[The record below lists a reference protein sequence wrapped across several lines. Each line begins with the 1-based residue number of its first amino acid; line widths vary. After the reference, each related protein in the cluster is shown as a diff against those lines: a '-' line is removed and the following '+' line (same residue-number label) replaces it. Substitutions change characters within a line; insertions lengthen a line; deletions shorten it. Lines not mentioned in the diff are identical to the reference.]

1 MNMAERLQVQ
11 SCSPFEIYHILNSLE
26 KASKITVEAELFL
39 PQGEGPFGCVIALH
53 GSLGWA
59 QHHQD
64 HINIWLKAG
73 LAVCKVN
80 SFSSRSIDNT
90 VNDQLTVTHAMMIVD
105 VFRVRQVLEQDP
117 RIGKIGVSGWSLG
130 GTVALY
136 SAWSPIIEILGKPF
150 DAHLPF
156 YPAAHLRP
164 EVKAW
169 SNSPMLIL
177 HGDIDDWTPIHFVE
191 SLLAQL
197 PNTELHVYTGAHH
210 SFDSEKEFALL
221 PKAVHLKKRTARIN
235 KNGYVSGK
243 LFLGIRWP
251 LSERWQRR
259 WIIRILRNRGA
270 HVEGHP
276 AARSDALVR
285 AKDFLTKQ
293 LS

>member
-1 MNMAERLQVQ
+1 MVERLQVQ

-26 KASKITVEAELFL
+26 NAPKITVEAELFL

-53 GSLGWA
+53 GSMGWA

-64 HINIWLKAG
+64 HISVWLKAG

-80 SFSSRSIDNT
+80 SFASRSIDST

-105 VFRVRQVLEQDP
+105 AFRIRQVLEQDP

-164 EVKAW
+164 EIKDW
-169 SNSPMLIL
+169 SNAPMLIL
-177 HGDIDDWTPIHFVE
+177 HGNVDDWTPIHFVE

-197 PNTELHVYTGAHH
+197 PNTELHVYAGAHH
-210 SFDSEKEFALL
+210 SFDSEKEFTRL

-243 LFLGIRWP
+243 LFLGIWWP
-251 LSERWQRR
+251 LNERWQRR

-276 AARSDALVR
+276 TARSDALVR

>member
-1 MNMAERLQVQ
+1 MVERLQVL
-11 SCSPFEIYHILNSLE
+11 SHSPFEIYHILNGLE
-26 KASKITVEAELFL
+26 KTAETTVDTELFL

-53 GSLGWA
+53 GSMGWA
-59 QHHQD
+59 EHHQD
-64 HINIWLKAG
+64 HINGWLEAG

-90 VNDQLTVTHAMMIVD
+90 VDDQLTVTHAMMIVD
-105 VFRVRQVLEQDP
+105 AFRTREMLKQDA
-117 RIGKIGVSGWSLG
+117 RIGKIGVAGWSLG

-164 EVKAW
+164 EVKDW
-169 SNSPMLIL
+169 SDAAMLIL
-177 HGDIDDWTPIHFVE
+177 HGDADDWTPIHFVE
-191 SLLAQL
+191 SLLPQL
-197 PNTELHVYTGAHH
+197 PNTTLHVYGDAHH
-210 SFDSEKEFALL
+210 SFDSEKKYTLL

-235 KNGYVSGK
+235 KNGYMSGD

-251 LSERWQRR
+251 LNERWQRR
-259 WIIRILRNRGA
+259 WVIRILRNRGA
-270 HVEGHP
+270 HVEGNP
-276 AARSDALVR
+276 TARSDALVR
-285 AKDFLTKQ
+285 AKKFLTKQ

>member
-1 MNMAERLQVQ
+1 MAERLQVQ

-105 VFRVRQVLEQDP
+105 VFRVHQVLEQDP

-169 SNSPMLIL
+169 SNAPMLIL
-177 HGDIDDWTPIHFVE
+177 HGEVDDWTPIHFVE

-251 LSERWQRR
+251 LNERWQRR

>member
-1 MNMAERLQVQ
+1 MAERLQVQ

-64 HINIWLKAG
+64 HINNWLKAG

-169 SNSPMLIL
+169 SNAPMLIL
-177 HGDIDDWTPIHFVE
+177 HGEVDDWTPIHFVE

-251 LSERWQRR
+251 LNERWQRR

>member
-1 MNMAERLQVQ
+1 MVERLQVQ

-26 KASKITVEAELFL
+26 NVSKITVEAELFL

-53 GSLGWA
+53 GSMGWA

-64 HINIWLKAG
+64 HINAWLNAG

-105 VFRVRQVLEQDP
+105 AFRVRQVLEQDP

-169 SNSPMLIL
+169 SNAPMLIL
-177 HGDIDDWTPIHFVE
+177 HGDVDDWTPIHFVE

-197 PNTELHVYTGAHH
+197 PNTELHVYPGAHH

-221 PKAVHLKKRTARIN
+221 PKAVHLKKRTAIIN

-251 LSERWQRR
+251 LNERWQRR

-276 AARSDALVR
+276 TARSDALVR

>member
-1 MNMAERLQVQ
+1 MVERLQVQ

-26 KASKITVEAELFL
+26 NAPKITVEAELFL

-53 GSLGWA
+53 GSMGWA

-64 HINIWLKAG
+64 HINIWVKAG
-73 LAVCKVN
+73 IAVCKVN
-80 SFSSRSIDNT
+80 SFSSRSIDST

-105 VFRVRQVLEQDP
+105 AFRIRQVLEQDP

-164 EVKAW
+164 EVKDW
-169 SNSPMLIL
+169 SNAPMLIL
-177 HGDIDDWTPIHFVE
+177 HGDVDDWTPIHFVE

-197 PNTELHVYTGAHH
+197 PNTELQVYAGAHH
-210 SFDSEKEFALL
+210 SFDSEKEFTRL

-251 LSERWQRR
+251 LNERWQRR

-276 AARSDALVR
+276 TARSDALVR